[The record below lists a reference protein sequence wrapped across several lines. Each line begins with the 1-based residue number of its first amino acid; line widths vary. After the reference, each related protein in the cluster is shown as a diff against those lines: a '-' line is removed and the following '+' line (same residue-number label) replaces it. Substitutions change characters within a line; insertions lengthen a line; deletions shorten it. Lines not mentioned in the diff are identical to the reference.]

1 MKHDE
6 DSLEQLF
13 WDFDTVSKRSGDIRL
28 SFKGAVRK
36 YAALLARHHMSEFL
50 TESETGVYETWKNP
64 LYSPVENLA
73 IADGTV
79 DFWQKTAENRQQRLD
94 MIAKETRERCAAV
107 CLAKHANGN
116 YVSDTR
122 EECAAAILDD
132 DNFLE

>member
-1 MKHDE
+1 
-6 DSLEQLF
+6 
-13 WDFDTVSKRSGDIRL
+13 
-28 SFKGAVRK
+28 
-36 YAALLARHHMSEFL
+36 MSEFL
-50 TESETGVYETWKNP
+50 SESETGVYETWKNP
-64 LYSPVENLA
+64 LYSPAENLA
-73 IADGTV
+73 IADGAV

-94 MIAKETRERCAAV
+94 VITKETRERCASV